1 MIIPLLREDK
11 KMDHVFAK
19 VKRLIKKPFFKIL
32 SNYTLYEDVKVTLG
46 GCVPYSA
53 GHNLDEDSWFK
64 IEKFSQQPFFMEFL
78 KKDFDSKDYD
88 ELKKEQFLEI
98 AYLLSIQNSDFYFQK
113 VTPSLFIKKKIL
125 GFGEVAEI
133 EESNNR
139 MIVNEQPDAIYFK
152 TADTLVFRNLAAI
165 SGIFK
170 GIDDLYREAT
180 QKETEAFLQMQFI
193 SLKCDY
199 GASKVSKPNRKRIA
213 LALDSLAKMSDQD
226 KVNILA
232 YIGDYSD
239 SKLTFDK
246 ATQKFD
252 VSNDDELK
260 LLLYGVEQRFYTTL
274 FGQERRLANSVQPVD

>member
-1 MIIPLLREDK
+1 
-11 KMDHVFAK
+11 MDHVFAK

-32 SNYTLYEDVKVTLG
+32 SDRTLYENAKVNLS
-46 GCVPYSA
+46 GCVAYSA

-64 IEKFSQQPFFMEFL
+64 VEKFSEQTYCLDFL
-78 KKDFDSKDYD
+78 KKDFDPKDYD
-88 ELKKEQFLEI
+88 ELKKEQFLDI
-98 AYLLSIQNSDFYFQK
+98 AYLLSIQGSDFYFQK
-113 VTPSLFIKKKIL
+113 VTPSLFIKKKVL

-139 MIVNEQPDAIYFK
+139 MIINDQPDAIYFK

-180 QKETEAFLQMQFI
+180 QKETETFLQIQFI
-193 SLKCDY
+193 CLKDDY
-199 GASKVSKPNRKRIA
+199 CASKVSKPNRKRIA
-213 LALDSLAKMSDQD
+213 LALDSLAKMSVQDQ
-226 KVNILA
+226 VNILA

-239 SKLTFDK
+239 TKLKFDK
-246 ATQKFD
+246 VAQKFEI
-252 VSNDDELK
+252 SNDDELK